1 MVEDCLDLIDAHQSL
16 LLPIEQRKHI
26 QCLLLPSSPEEPL
39 LGDEFYDLAEG
50 EGLLVLVDIGD
61 LVLDLLAV
69 HLGVGEVAEDAA
81 EVLPADVAGVG
92 GVVEGEGVFDLVFLG

>member
-1 MVEDCLDLIDAHQSL
+1 M
-16 LLPIEQRKHI
+16 
-26 QCLLLPSSPEEPL
+26 
-39 LGDEFYDLAEG
+39 
-50 EGLLVLVDIGD
+50 DIGD